1 MKSPTPIEVEIKL
14 ALAPTGPAAVAQYP
28 LLSKKIFQQ
37 QTLVNSYFD
46 TPEGDLAKARIAL
59 RLRQV
64 DGQVLQT
71 VKTAGQGG
79 GGLSQRQEWEWQ
91 VPDAQLDLTALA
103 ALPPFQGKLSGV
115 LDTLTP
121 QLSTDFTR
129 RSWQLKEGVSSHS
142 DTDQD
147 QGQESHIELV
157 LDEGEIS
164 SAGYRTPIR
173 EIELE
178 LKGGDPEALWALA
191 LMLAEQVPLRPS
203 DSSKAARGNA
213 LSAQHWPLPDAQTPA
228 EWLHRATL
236 ALDAYHDS
244 QQAVFLILA
253 QQALATLAGHPA
265 LDVTDRALAAI
276 LPGALDANGQPSIAY
291 GKSALALAH
300 RFAYQTALR

>member
-1 MKSPTPIEVEIKL
+1 MKIPIPTEVEIKL
-14 ALAPTGPAAVAQYP
+14 ALAPAGPAALVQHP
-28 LLSKKIFQQ
+28 LLSEKTFQQ
-37 QTLVNSYFD
+37 QTLTNSYFD

-64 DGQVLQT
+64 DGLMLQT
-71 VKTAGQGG
+71 VKTAGLGS

-91 VPDAQLDLTALA
+91 VPGAQLDLTALA
-103 ALPPFQGKLSGV
+103 ALPPFQGELSGV
-115 LDTLTP
+115 LNALAP

-129 RSWQLKEGVSSHS
+129 RSWQLKEGLASPTA
-142 DTDQD
+142 TDQD
-147 QGQESHIELV
+147 QESHIELV

-173 EIELE
+173 EMELE

-213 LSAQHWPLPDAQTPA
+213 LSAQHWPLPVAQSPA

-244 QQAVFLILA
+244 QQVVFLTHA
-253 QQALATLAGHPA
+253 QQALATLADHPA
-265 LDVTDRALAAI
+265 LDGADRALAAE
-276 LPGALDANGQPSIAY
+276 LPGALNANGQPNTAY